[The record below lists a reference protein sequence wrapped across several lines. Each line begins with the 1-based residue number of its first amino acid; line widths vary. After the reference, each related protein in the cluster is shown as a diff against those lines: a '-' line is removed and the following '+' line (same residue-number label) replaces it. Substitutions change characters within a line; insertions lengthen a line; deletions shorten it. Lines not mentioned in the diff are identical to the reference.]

1 MPRRPTSPVLTAA
14 LLVGVLSASVA
25 LGWTLARHT
34 SGGVTSDEWA
44 ARSDPS
50 EPDYVQEPPDARPA
64 TRTPSAGTVP
74 VPVPP
79 TPPGRSS
86 EDTPPVADPPGTEP
100 TRSGR
105 TAPAVPTPAAPT
117 VTSPPQAPEPAATP
131 DAPTEPALAPYDPPP
146 AIGIAAEAL
155 PPDGAAWSMITDA
168 RRTAA
173 PGSQERAD
181 LDWLVDFARAAAAP
195 GRPEGRRATARRALR
210 VNAWWYATREAPGA
224 RVIARDPEGVI
235 LTYRRGHGFM
245 VNPVATMGRWRDLN
259 TAWSPAQ
266 LADAMLPMIV
276 DRGHPNGA
284 WGALEYFDVPG
295 EPDAVRPGVSAM
307 AQSRGAA
314 LFARAWRTT
323 RNPQYRQAAGRLLR
337 AFAVPVDDGGVR
349 SEVPDPDGGG
359 PGTWY
364 PERAYPGSAPWT
376 GGALNGFMVTLIE
389 LRRTATGLSATQTE
403 VPGSTA
409 TAARI
414 PDGSSAEPGAD
425 SDNPAA
431 ALARALADEGAASLR
446 RFLPHHDSGSWSY
459 YGLLTP
465 GRPWRSY
472 LADLNYHCYHVALL
486 RDLHP
491 LYPDAGFAG
500 VAERWQAYV
509 DTRGA
514 QCPAR

>member
-1 MPRRPTSPVLTAA
+1 MPRRPTSPALTAA

-25 LGWTLARHT
+25 LGWTLARYT
-34 SGGVTSDEWA
+34 SGSATTDEWA
-44 ARSDPS
+44 ARGNPS
-50 EPDYVQEPPDARPA
+50 EPDYVQEPPVARPM
-64 TRTPSAGTVP
+64 TRTPSAQTVP
-74 VPVPP
+74 APVAQA
-79 TPPGRSS
+79 PPGRPS
-86 EDTPPVADPPGTEP
+86 EATPPAADPPGSESIGP
-100 TRSGR
+100 GR
-105 TAPAVPTPAAPT
+105 TAPVVPAPAAPT
-117 VTSPPQAPEPAATP
+117 VTTAPQAPQPATP
-131 DAPTEPALAPYDPPP
+131 ANAPAEPALEPYDPPP

-155 PPDGAAWSMITDA
+155 PPGGAAWSMITDA
-168 RRTAA
+168 RRAAA

-181 LDWLVDFARAAAAP
+181 LDWLVEFAREAAAP

-210 VNAWWYATREAPGA
+210 VNAWWYARREAPGA

-266 LADAMLPMIV
+266 LADTMLPMIV
-276 DRGHPNGA
+276 ERGHPSGA

-295 EPDAVRPGVSAM
+295 DPDAVRPGVSAM

-323 RNPQYRQAAGRLLR
+323 GDPRYRQAAGRLLR
-337 AFAVPVDDGGVR
+337 AFAVPVDNGGVR
-349 SEVPDPDGGG
+349 QEVPDPDGGA

-389 LRRTATGLSATQTE
+389 LRRTATGLAAAPTGG
-403 VPGSTA
+403 PGIAA
-409 TAARI
+409 TAARTADEGG
-414 PDGSSAEPGAD
+414 DGPEADAED
-425 SDNPAA
+425 PAA
-431 ALARALADEGAASLR
+431 GLARALADDGATSLR

-500 VAERWQAYV
+500 VAGRWQAYV
-509 DTRGA
+509 DARGA
-514 QCPAR
+514 QCTAR

>member
-14 LLVGVLSASVA
+14 LLIGVLSASVA
-25 LGWTLARHT
+25 LGWTVARHT
-34 SGGVTSDEWA
+34 SGVATRDEWA
-44 ARSDPS
+44 ARGDPA
-50 EPDYVQEPPDARPA
+50 EPAYVQEPPEARRAGRARPA
-64 TRTPSAGTVP
+64 QTVP
-74 VPVPP
+74 APVEPIP
-79 TPPGRSS
+79 IGRPDV
-86 EDTPPVADPPGTEP
+86 DTPPVAEP
-100 TRSGR
+100 SGAEGVTPGR
-105 TAPAVPTPAAPT
+105 TIPAVPAPPAAT
-117 VTSPPQAPEPAATP
+117 ATTAPQAPEPPATP
-131 DAPTEPALAPYDPPP
+131 ADPSEPALEPYDPPP

-155 PPDGAAWSMITDA
+155 PPDGAAWSMITGA
-168 RRTAA
+168 RRAAA
-173 PGSQERAD
+173 PGSQERID
-181 LDWLVDFARAAAAP
+181 LDWLVQFAREAAAP

-210 VNAWWYATREAPGA
+210 VNAWWYATREAPGT

-259 TAWSPAQ
+259 TAWTPAQ

-276 DRGHPNGA
+276 ERGHPGGA

-295 EPDAVRPGVSAM
+295 DPSAIRPGVSAM

-323 RNPQYRQAAGRLLR
+323 GDPRYRQAAGRLLR

-349 SEVPDPDGGG
+349 SEVPDPAGGA

-389 LRRTATGLSATQTE
+389 LRRTASGLADTPTGT
-403 VPGSTA
+403 PGVVA
-409 TAARI
+409 TAAGA
-414 PDGSSAEPGAD
+414 PADGIDEPGAGAD
-425 SDNPAA
+425 DPGA
-431 ALARALADEGAASLR
+431 ALARALADDGAVSLR
-446 RFLPHHDSGSWSY
+446 RFLPHHDTGSWSY

-500 VAERWQAYV
+500 VSERWQAYV
-509 DTRGA
+509 DARGA

>member
-1 MPRRPTSPVLTAA
+1 PGR
-14 LLVGVLSASVA
+14 
-25 LGWTLARHT
+25 
-34 SGGVTSDEWA
+34 
-44 ARSDPS
+44 PS
-50 EPDYVQEPPDARPA
+50 EA
-64 TRTPSAGTVP
+64 
-74 VPVPP
+74 
-79 TPPGRSS
+79 TPPA
-86 EDTPPVADPPGTEP
+86 ADPPGSESIGP
-100 TRSGR
+100 GR
-105 TAPAVPTPAAPT
+105 TAPVVPAPAAPT
-117 VTSPPQAPEPAATP
+117 ATTAPQAPQPATP
-131 DAPTEPALAPYDPPP
+131 ADAPAEPALEPYDPPP

-168 RRTAA
+168 RRAAA
-173 PGSQERAD
+173 PDSQERAD
-181 LDWLVDFARAAAAP
+181 LDWLVAFAREAAAP

-276 DRGHPNGA
+276 ERGHPSGA

-295 EPDAVRPGVSAM
+295 DPDAVRPGVSAM

-323 RNPQYRQAAGRLLR
+323 GDPRYRQAAGRLLR

-349 SEVPDPDGGG
+349 SEVPDPDGGA

-389 LRRTATGLSATQTE
+389 LRRTATGLAAAPTAG
-403 VPGSTA
+403 PGIAA
-409 TAARI
+409 TAARTADEGGDEPE
-414 PDGSSAEPGAD
+414 PDAD
-425 SDNPAA
+425 DPAA
-431 ALARALADEGAASLR
+431 GLARALADDGAASLR

-500 VAERWQAYV
+500 VAGRWQAYV
-509 DTRGA
+509 DARGA

>member
-1 MPRRPTSPVLTAA
+1 MPRRPTSPALTAA
-14 LLVGVLSASVA
+14 LLVGVLTASVA

-34 SGGVTSDEWA
+34 SGAATPDEWA
-44 ARSDPS
+44 ARADPA
-50 EPDYVQEPPDARPA
+50 EPAYVQEPAVAPRSTP
-64 TRTPSAGTVP
+64 TPSALAAP
-74 VPVPP
+74 APAAPAP
-79 TPPGRSS
+79 TAAAPM
-86 EDTPPVADPPGTEP
+86 DTPPAADPAKAGSATPGG
-100 TRSGR
+100 S
-105 TAPAVPTPAAPT
+105 APAVPAPAAPT
-117 VTSPPQAPEPAATP
+117 ATTAPQAPEPAATP
-131 DAPTEPALAPYDPPP
+131 DAPAEPALEPYDPPP

-168 RRTAA
+168 RRAAA

-181 LDWLVDFARAAAAP
+181 LDWLVAFAREAAAP

-276 DRGHPNGA
+276 DRGHPSGA

-295 EPDAVRPGVSAM
+295 DPDAVRPGVSAM

-323 RNPQYRQAAGRLLR
+323 GDPRYRQAAGRLLR

-349 SEVPDPDGGG
+349 SEVPDPDGGA

-389 LRRTATGLSATQTE
+389 LRRTATGLAAAPTAG
-403 VPGSTA
+403 PGIAA
-409 TAARI
+409 TAARTADEGGDEPE
-414 PDGSSAEPGAD
+414 PDAD
-425 SDNPAA
+425 DPAA
-431 ALARALADEGAASLR
+431 GLARALADDGAASLR

-500 VAERWQAYV
+500 VAGRWQAYV
-509 DTRGA
+509 DARGA